1 MVDLRKWLELMD
13 SYEAGGFMYHATMPT
28 DALAQFRDVMLEVTP
43 TPTPTPTLTLTPA
56 LPPTPTLTLP

>member
-43 TPTPTPTLTLTPA
+43 TPPPTPTLTLTPA